1 MIVIEWLFFL
11 IRRIPGSLLVVLLI
25 TTFSFP
31 ALADSSKQI
40 HDTPVAVPESLL
52 KKMDTLKLKPSAG
65 IALIRYMA
73 TQDAGLI
80 RGWLQS
86 EGYLDSEVMVSVEAG
101 VAHWRVQAGELWRV
115 RHVEVMPASVAR
127 VVLPQQGDPFRSED
141 YEKAKTALRWAW
153 RDEGY
158 LKADYIRAVVTA
170 DRQARVV
177 DISWHIEPGTRF
189 YISQIN
195 VEGARQYNPELALKI
210 SRLQPGQVAEQRLL
224 QDAMKHIADDSRYQN
239 AMVVPQLNEADG
251 DRVPVRI
258 SVTETPW
265 RKLTGDIGYTT
276 DSGLGL
282 AAAWVDRSLYQGNIE
297 YSLRA
302 EASRTSSG
310 VGATV
315 MRPVWPAADQ
325 SVGINADYS
334 RVDTDGRR
342 YDALSAGPFWQWNF
356 GFNDYLRLSLQG
368 ENVREAGV
376 SLVTLG
382 PRVDFHFAHEHG
394 GMLPV
399 DGWRLDTGIGLPQRV
414 NRQGL
419 WVVFDV
425 SGRLFYRP
433 SDWLLISPRAGYGR
447 TLNLQGTV
455 PKTYRQFAGGASSI
469 RGYALDSIGPVGIDG
484 LATGGLMKSYG
495 GLDLVLM
502 PDAETFSPVLFGD
515 VAKVWQALGTK
526 APTLWSAGIGAI
538 MRTPAG
544 PLRIDFAVPLNRR
557 AQDRHF
563 QFYITLGEVF

>member
-1 MIVIEWLFFL
+1 VLVNDLLFSL
-11 IRRIPGSLLVVLLI
+11 VKRILTPLLMSLLLTVFTAPV
-25 TTFSFP
+25 F
-31 ALADSSKQI
+31 ADDGKQI
-40 HDTPVAVPESLL
+40 HDSPVAVPESLL

-65 IALIRYMA
+65 VALVRYMA
-73 TQDAGLI
+73 SQDAELI

-86 EGYLDSEVMVSVEAG
+86 EGYLDSKVTFSVEEG
-101 VAHWRVQAGELWRV
+101 VAHWRVQAGEVWRV
-115 RHVEVMPASVAR
+115 RHVEVLPTPVAW
-127 VVLPQQGDPFRSED
+127 VTLPQQGDPFRSED
-141 YEKAKTALRWAW
+141 YEKAKTALRWVW

-158 LKADYIRAVVTA
+158 LKADYSRAVATP
-170 DRQARVV
+170 DRQARAV
-177 DISWHIEPGTRF
+177 DISWQIEPGALF
-189 YISQIN
+189 YISEIN
-195 VEGARQYNPELALKI
+195 VDGARQYDPELALKI
-210 SRLQPGQVAEQRLL
+210 SRLHSGQIAEQRLL
-224 QDAMKHIADDSRYQN
+224 QDAMKHISDDSRYQH
-239 AMVVPQLNEADG
+239 AMVVPQLNEAQG
-251 DRVPVRI
+251 GRVPIRI
-258 SVTETPW
+258 SVTEAPW
-265 RKLTGDIGYTT
+265 RKLTGDIGYAT

-342 YDALSAGPFWQWNF
+342 YDALSGGPFWQWNF

-368 ENVREAGV
+368 ENVREAGA

-382 PRVDFHFAHEHG
+382 PRIDFHFAHEYG
-394 GMLPV
+394 GMLPSE
-399 DGWRLDTGIGLPQRV
+399 GWRLDAGVGLPQRV

-419 WVVFDV
+419 WVVIDV

-433 SDWLLISPRAGYGR
+433 ADWLLLSPRAGYGR
-447 TLNLQGTV
+447 TVNLQGTV

-502 PDAETFSPVLFGD
+502 PNAETFSPVLFGD
-515 VAKVWQALGTK
+515 VAKVWQVIGRN
-526 APTLWSAGIGAI
+526 APIFWSAGIGAI

-557 AQDRHF
+557 TQDRGF